1 MHSNIILDLK
11 IICEEDIEK
20 PLKPCEERIRLI
32 KFNEY
37 CSLF

>member
-1 MHSNIILDLK
+1 MLKVDLK
-11 IICEEDIEK
+11 NICEEDIKEL
-20 PLKPCEERIRLI
+20 LKSCEEQIRLI

>member
-1 MHSNIILDLK
+1 MLKVDLK
-11 IICEEDIEK
+11 NICEDDMESLLKICEEQ
-20 PLKPCEERIRLI
+20 IRLK